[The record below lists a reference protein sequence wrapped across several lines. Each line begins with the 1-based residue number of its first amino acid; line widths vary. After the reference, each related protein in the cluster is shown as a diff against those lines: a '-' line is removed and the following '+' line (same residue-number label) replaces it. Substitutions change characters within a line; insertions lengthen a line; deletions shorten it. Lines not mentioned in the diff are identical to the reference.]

1 MLYTVSQRPTV
12 SEDLEMKRNE
22 AYAAVP
28 GISMQTNEA
37 YSAVV
42 PLQRNEAYSA
52 IVPLQRN
59 EAYGSVVRPANTL
72 DTQSCPDYEIIS

>member
-1 MLYTVSQRPTV
+1 MLYAVSQRPTV

-37 YSAVV
+37 VV

-52 IVPLQRN
+52 VVPLQMN

-72 DTQSCPDYEIIS
+72 DTKSCPDYEIIS

>member
-1 MLYTVSQRPTV
+1 MLYTVFQRSTV

-28 GISMQTNEA
+28 GISI
-37 YSAVV
+37 
-42 PLQRNEAYSA
+42 QRNEAYSA
-52 IVPLQRN
+52 VVPLQRN

>member
-1 MLYTVSQRPTV
+1 MLYTVSQRLTV

-42 PLQRNEAYSA
+42 PLQRNEAY
-52 IVPLQRN
+52 
-59 EAYGSVVRPANTL
+59 GSVVRPANTL
-72 DTQSCPDYEIIS
+72 DTQTCPDYEIIS